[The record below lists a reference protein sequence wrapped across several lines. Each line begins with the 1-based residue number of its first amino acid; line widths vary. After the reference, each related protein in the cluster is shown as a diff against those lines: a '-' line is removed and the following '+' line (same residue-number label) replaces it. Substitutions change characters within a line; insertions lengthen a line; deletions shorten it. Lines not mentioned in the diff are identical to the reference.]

1 MNATRYFWKT
11 EVMPSL
17 ASQLPQGSKT
27 NYLAEPL
34 LMSRPTPSFYNLA
47 WRWHFYAGLFVAPF
61 MILLALTGIIYLF
74 KPQLD
79 PLMYDHLLNV
89 TPGHHRLSADEQLQR
104 VRLDYPQGHVS
115 QYLPPVN
122 PERSAQWVVSNDGRE
137 LNVFI
142 NPYSG
147 EVLGEQDAR
156 FNLQAVARAL
166 HGELMIGTVGDRL
179 VELAAG
185 WGVVLVVSGLYLWWP
200 RGQSAAGI
208 LWPRLSRRGRVLWR
222 DLHAVTGFWG
232 AALLLFMLLSGMT
245 WTGFWGKQYA
255 DLWNR
260 FPVAMWNN
268 VPQSDIEARSL
279 NTPTRQTVPW
289 ALENTP
295 LPVSG
300 AHAEHMAH
308 AAHASGPAAPG
319 ISLQQVVD
327 TATAR
332 KVEPGYSITLP
343 TTATGVFTIAVFA
356 DDPRNDATLHIDQY
370 SGQVLADVRWEQY
383 ANLARATEMGVMLH
397 EGKLF
402 GTLNQIVI
410 LLVCLMIL
418 LSSVSGLVIWWKRRP
433 QGRLGVPPLRHNLPT
448 WKTGVLIILALAIAF
463 PLVGASLIAV
473 WLLDR
478 LLMIL
483 RKTPPLELRS

>member
-1 MNATRYFWKT
+1 M
-11 EVMPSL
+11 
-17 ASQLPQGSKT
+17 SQ
-27 NYLAEPL
+27 
-34 LMSRPTPSFYNLA
+34 PTPSFYNLA

-89 TPGHHRLSADEQLQR
+89 SPGHHRLSADTQLQR
-104 VRLDYPQGHVS
+104 VQATYPQGHIS
-115 QYLPPVN
+115 QYLPPIN
-122 PERSAQWVVSNDGRE
+122 PERSGQFVIHDGGRE

-142 NPYSG
+142 NPYNG
-147 EVLGEQDAR
+147 VVLGEQDAKL
-156 FNLQAVARAL
+156 NLQAVARAL
-166 HGELMIGTVGDRL
+166 HGELMIGTLGDRL
-179 VELAAG
+179 IELAAG
-185 WGVVLVVSGLYLWWP
+185 WGVVLVISGLYLWWP

-255 DLWNR
+255 ELWNQ
-260 FPVAMWNN
+260 FPAAMWMD
-268 VPQSDIEARSL
+268 VPASDLEARTL
-279 NTPTRQTVPW
+279 NTATRQTVPW
-289 ALENTP
+289 AMENTP
-295 LPVSG
+295 MPTSG

-308 AAHASGPAAPG
+308 AGHSAGPAAPG
-319 ISLQQVVD
+319 VTLQQVFE

-343 TTATGVFTIAVFA
+343 TTAEGVFTIAVFA
-356 DDPRNDATLHIDQY
+356 DDPRNDATLHVDQY
-370 SGQVLADVRWEQY
+370 TGEVLADVRWQHY
-383 ANLARATEMGVMLH
+383 PTVARVTEMGVMLH
-397 EGKLF
+397 EGKMF
-402 GTLNQIVI
+402 GSLNQIAI

-418 LSSVSGLVIWWKRRP
+418 LSSISGLVIWWKRRP
-433 QGRLGVPPLRHNLPT
+433 QGRWGVPPLRHELPT
-448 WKTGVLIILALAIAF
+448 WKTGVLIMLALAIVF

-473 WLLDR
+473 WALDR
-478 LLMIL
+478 LLLIF
-483 RKTPPLELRS
+483 RSTRQRERHS

>member
-1 MNATRYFWKT
+1 
-11 EVMPSL
+11 
-17 ASQLPQGSKT
+17 
-27 NYLAEPL
+27 
-34 LMSRPTPSFYNLA
+34 MSRPTPSFYSLA
-47 WRWHFYAGLFVAPF
+47 WRWHFYAGLFVAPV

-79 PLMYDHLLNV
+79 PLLYDHLLNV
-89 TPGHHRLSADEQLQR
+89 TPAHHSLSADEQLSR
-104 VRLDYPQGHVS
+104 VQATYPQGHIS

-122 PERSAQWVVSNDGRE
+122 PERSGQFVINNGGRE

-142 NPYSG
+142 NPYTG
-147 EVLGEQDAR
+147 QVLGEQDAKL
-156 FNLQAVARAL
+156 NLQAVARAL
-166 HGELMIGTVGDRL
+166 HGELMIGTLGDRL

-208 LWPRLSRRGRVLWR
+208 LWPRLNRRGRLLWR
-222 DLHAVTGFWG
+222 DFHAVTGFWG
-232 AALLLFMLLSGMT
+232 AALLLFMLISGMT

-260 FPVAMWNN
+260 FPVAMWND
-268 VPQSDIEARSL
+268 VPKSDIEARSL
-279 NTPTRQTVPW
+279 NNAARQTVPW
-289 ALENTP
+289 AMENTP
-295 LPVSG
+295 MPVSG

-319 ISLQQVVD
+319 IRLQDVVD

-332 KVEPGYSITLP
+332 QVEPGYSITLP
-343 TTATGVFTIAVFA
+343 TTASGVFTIAVFA
-356 DDPRNDATLHIDQY
+356 DDPRNDATLHVDQY
-370 SGQVLADVRWEQY
+370 TGTVLADVRWQHY
-383 ANLARATEMGVMLH
+383 GNVARATEMSVMLH

-402 GTLNQIVI
+402 GSLNQIAI

-433 QGRLGVPPLRHNLPT
+433 QGGLGVPALRHDLPT
-448 WKTGVLIILALAIAF
+448 WKTGVVIMLALAIAF
-463 PLVGASLIAV
+463 PLVGASLIVV
-473 WLLDR
+473 WGLDR
-478 LLMIL
+478 LLQLI
-483 RKTPPLELRS
+483 RKRRHMSTFHDQH

>member
-1 MNATRYFWKT
+1 
-11 EVMPSL
+11 
-17 ASQLPQGSKT
+17 
-27 NYLAEPL
+27 
-34 LMSRPTPSFYNLA
+34 MSRPTPSFYNLA

-79 PLMYDHLLNV
+79 PLLYDHLLNV
-89 TPGHHRLSADEQLQR
+89 TPAHHSLSADEQLSR
-104 VRLDYPQGHVS
+104 VQATYPQGHIS
-115 QYLPPVN
+115 QYLPPIN
-122 PERSAQWVVSNDGRE
+122 PQRSGQFVVHNDGHE

-142 NPYSG
+142 NPYTG
-147 EVLGEQDAR
+147 QVLGEQDAKL
-156 FNLQAVARAL
+156 NLQAVARAL
-166 HGELMIGTVGDRL
+166 HGELMIGTLGDRL

-185 WGVVLVVSGLYLWWP
+185 WGVVLVVSGLFLWWP

-222 DLHAVTGFWG
+222 DLHVVTGFWG
-232 AALLLFMLLSGMT
+232 AALLLFMLISGMS

-255 DLWNR
+255 DLWNH
-260 FPVAMWNN
+260 FPVAMWND
-268 VPQSDIEARSL
+268 VPKSDIEARSL
-279 NTPTRQTVPW
+279 NTANRQTVPW
-289 ALENTP
+289 AMENTP
-295 LPVSG
+295 MPVSG

-308 AAHASGPAAPG
+308 AAHTSGPAAPG
-319 ISLQQVVD
+319 ITLQAVVD

-332 KVEPGYSITLP
+332 QVEAGYSITLP

-356 DDPRNDATLHIDQY
+356 DDPRNDATLHVDQY
-370 SGQVLADVRWEQY
+370 TGTVLADVRWQHY
-383 ANLARATEMGVMLH
+383 SNVARATEMGVMLH

-402 GTLNQIVI
+402 GPLNQIVM

-433 QGRLGVPPLRHNLPT
+433 QGGLGVPPLRHDLPT
-448 WKTGVLIILALAIAF
+448 WKAGVAIMLALAIAF

-473 WLLDR
+473 WGLDR
-478 LLMIL
+478 LWLMVRKL
-483 RKTPPLELRS
+483 RPDERLS

>member
-1 MNATRYFWKT
+1 
-11 EVMPSL
+11 
-17 ASQLPQGSKT
+17 
-27 NYLAEPL
+27 
-34 LMSRPTPSFYNLA
+34 MSRPTPSFYSLA
-47 WRWHFYAGLFVAPF
+47 WRWHFYAGLFVAPV

-79 PLMYDHLLNV
+79 PLLYDHLLNV
-89 TPGHHRLSADEQLQR
+89 NPAHHSLSADEQLSR
-104 VRLDYPQGHVS
+104 VQATYPQGHIS
-115 QYLPPVN
+115 QYLPPIN
-122 PERSAQWVVSNDGRE
+122 PQRSGQFVVHNGGHE

-142 NPYSG
+142 NPYTG
-147 EVLGEQDAR
+147 QVLGEQDAKL
-156 FNLQAVARAL
+156 NLQAVARAL
-166 HGELMIGTVGDRL
+166 HGELMIGTLGDRL

-185 WGVVLVVSGLYLWWP
+185 WGVVLVVSGLFLWWP

-222 DLHAVTGFWG
+222 DLHVVTGFWG
-232 AALLLFMLLSGMT
+232 AALLLFMLISGMT

-260 FPVAMWNN
+260 FPVAMWND
-268 VPQSDIEARSL
+268 VPKSDIEARSL
-279 NTPTRQTVPW
+279 NTANRQTVPW
-289 ALENTP
+289 AMENTP
-295 LPVSG
+295 MPVSG

-308 AAHASGPAAPG
+308 AAHTSGPAAPG
-319 ISLQQVVD
+319 ITLQAVVD

-332 KVEPGYSITLP
+332 QVEAGYSITLP

-356 DDPRNDATLHIDQY
+356 DDPRNDATLHVDQY
-370 SGQVLADVRWEQY
+370 TGTVLADVRWQHY
-383 ANLARATEMGVMLH
+383 SNVARATEMGVMLH

-402 GTLNQIVI
+402 GPLNQIVM

-433 QGRLGVPPLRHNLPT
+433 QGGLGVPPLRHDLPT
-448 WKTGVLIILALAIAF
+448 WKAGVAIMLALAIAF

-473 WLLDR
+473 WGLDR
-478 LLMIL
+478 LWLMVRKL
-483 RKTPPLELRS
+483 RPDERLS

>member
-1 MNATRYFWKT
+1 
-11 EVMPSL
+11 
-17 ASQLPQGSKT
+17 
-27 NYLAEPL
+27 
-34 LMSRPTPSFYNLA
+34 MSRPTPSFYNLA

-79 PLMYDHLLNV
+79 PLLYDHLLNV
-89 TPGHHRLSADEQLQR
+89 TPAHHSLSADEQLSR
-104 VRLDYPQGHVS
+104 VQATYPQGHIS
-115 QYLPPVN
+115 QYLPPIN
-122 PERSAQWVVSNDGRE
+122 PQRSGQFVVHNGGHE

-142 NPYSG
+142 NPYTG
-147 EVLGEQDAR
+147 QVLGEQDAKL
-156 FNLQAVARAL
+156 NLQAVARAL
-166 HGELMIGTVGDRL
+166 HGELMIGTLGDRL

-185 WGVVLVVSGLYLWWP
+185 WGVVLVVSGLFLWWP

-222 DLHAVTGFWG
+222 DLHVVTGFWG
-232 AALLLFMLLSGMT
+232 AALLLFMLISGMT

-260 FPVAMWNN
+260 FPVAMWND
-268 VPQSDIEARSL
+268 VPKSDIEARSL
-279 NTPTRQTVPW
+279 NTANRQTVPW
-289 ALENTP
+289 AMENTP
-295 LPVSG
+295 MPVSG

-308 AAHASGPAAPG
+308 AAHTSGPAAPG
-319 ISLQQVVD
+319 ITLQAVVD

-332 KVEPGYSITLP
+332 QVEAGYSITLP

-356 DDPRNDATLHIDQY
+356 DDPRNDATLHVDQY
-370 SGQVLADVRWEQY
+370 TGTVLADVRWQHY
-383 ANLARATEMGVMLH
+383 SNVARATEMGVMLH

-402 GTLNQIVI
+402 GTLNQIVM
-410 LLVCLMIL
+410 LLECLMIL

-433 QGRLGVPPLRHNLPT
+433 QGGLGVPPLRHDLPT
-448 WKTGVLIILALAIAF
+448 WKTGVAIMLALAIAF

-473 WLLDR
+473 WGLDR
-478 LLMIL
+478 LWLMVRKL
-483 RKTPPLELRS
+483 RPDERLS